1 MSAIT
6 LKIVTMTWECGLV
19 EEHVKEPKY
28 RTVVIAP
35 TIVIITLA
43 MAEMM
48 ALIPRPIAE
57 KMEP

>member
-1 MSAIT
+1 M
-6 LKIVTMTWECGLV
+6 
-19 EEHVKEPKY
+19 
-28 RTVVIAP
+28 IAP

-57 KMEP
+57 KIEPWIGFQGQKLEAKLRGGWK